1 MKKQYLIFPFPEDIY
16 NYLTVSIEPE
26 KLEDHLIEIEV
37 LEEGDTLKDMAWV
50 VFEDGNMIQG

>member
-1 MKKQYLIFPFPEDIY
+1 MKKQYLIFPDPQDIY
-16 NYLTVSIEPE
+16 SHLTVTIEPE
-26 KLEDHLIEIEV
+26 RLEKHLIETEV

>member
-1 MKKQYLIFPFPEDIY
+1 MKKQYLIFPVQNDIY
-16 NYLTVSIEPE
+16 NYLSVTIEPE
-26 KLEDHLIEIEV
+26 KLEEHLVEIEI